1 MVVKTV
7 AGEVLIRELKRRTA
21 KALEL
26 ASLDGGGPDRA
37 LASDEV
43 EWIARIAWTRH

>member
-1 MVVKTV
+1 M
-7 AGEVLIRELKRRTA
+7 IRELKRRTA

-26 ASLDGGGPDRA
+26 APLDASRPDRA

-43 EWIARIAWTRH
+43 EWIARIVWTRH